1 MGAIA
6 GAILGGKKEQGKESS
21 NTNIDM
27 RQGLEIEPVGA
38 NEAKARQGSFE
49 EIDRL
54 RQELEAVSSSNV
66 QRRFKALIDEVAN
79 DPSPERIAA
88 ANAFSREI
96 FAGSTEALN
105 QSLEDQRRR
114 AASTAARQG
123 RSSSDPILAAKLAQ
137 EQIRQTQGLE
147 AQRRSFAAEESIN
160 APARQVAAAGNALSF
175 LTNQALTN
183 RQALFNMGNTFAEEQ
198 RNFRLASATRTNIGT
213 QNTTNTQFGPG
224 GFAGALGGFM
234 GGLSRDV
241 GLFNQMSGSGSP
253 QNTNGTYSPSGGGG
267 GGGGGMGSAA
277 GMLAMFS
284 DINVK
289 ENIRSGSNKIE
300 NILLNL
306 TSYEYE
312 YKEKHHGMGPQ
323 ISIMAQDLEKA
334 GLTQAVVNTS
344 EGKYIDYGKA
354 FAF

>member
-114 AASTAARQG
+114 AAST
-123 RSSSDPILAAKLAQ
+123 
-137 EQIRQTQGLE
+137 
-147 AQRRSFAAEESIN
+147 
-160 APARQVAAAGNALSF
+160 
-175 LTNQALTN
+175 
-183 RQALFNMGNTFAEEQ
+183 
-198 RNFRLASATRTNIGT
+198 
-213 QNTTNTQFGPG
+213 
-224 GFAGALGGFM
+224 
-234 GGLSRDV
+234 
-241 GLFNQMSGSGSP
+241 
-253 QNTNGTYSPSGGGG
+253 
-267 GGGGGMGSAA
+267 
-277 GMLAMFS
+277 
-284 DINVK
+284 
-289 ENIRSGSNKIE
+289 
-300 NILLNL
+300 
-306 TSYEYE
+306 
-312 YKEKHHGMGPQ
+312 
-323 ISIMAQDLEKA
+323 
-334 GLTQAVVNTS
+334 
-344 EGKYIDYGKA
+344 
-354 FAF
+354 